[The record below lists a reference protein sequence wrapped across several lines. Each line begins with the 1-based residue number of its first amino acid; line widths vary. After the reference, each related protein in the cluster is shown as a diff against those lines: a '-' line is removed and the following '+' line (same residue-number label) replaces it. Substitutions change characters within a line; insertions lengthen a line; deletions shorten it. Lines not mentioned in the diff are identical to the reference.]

1 VARWRKSAAL
11 VLKEAIMRMLLFSLL
26 AIVAPTNAF
35 ALTDAERANIAEAL
49 SKAYKSITVTA
60 VSAPLIRGD
69 KDPAIFRITPAG
81 KPNFGNLFLK
91 GRYDI
96 IHKPDSIDAL
106 GGYFCTIADEFV
118 RERRSSSASGFLRGV
133 SLRAGLHDPV
143 TFEIEA
149 DRDTV
154 HDMVAAVLRLWDY
167 VRDDYEK
174 FDIFVRGY
182 ADRGASFQK
191 PLLQQYPYSELAY
204 FPLETPN
211 DPMLAG
217 YLRKIDRRKIGST
230 YTNADLP
237 DLRATF
243 LKHAIDVFLRDCG
256 LDGHLTPQSHVLDGA
271 VIDENAPDYR
281 TIDLYFYAHQ

>member
-1 VARWRKSAAL
+1 
-11 VLKEAIMRMLLFSLL
+11 MRMLFLSLL
-26 AIVAPTNAF
+26 AIVVPTSAF
-35 ALTDAERANIAEAL
+35 ALTDTEKANVADAL
-49 SKAYKSITVTA
+49 NKAYKSITVTV
-60 VSAPLIRGD
+60 VSAPVIRGD
-69 KDPAIFRITPAG
+69 KDPVIFRIAPAG

-96 IHKPDSIDAL
+96 IHKPDSAEAL
-106 GGYFCTIADEFV
+106 GGYLCTIADEFV
-118 RERRSSSASGFLRGV
+118 RERRSATAAGFLRGV
-133 SLRAGLHDPV
+133 SLRAGVHDPV

-149 DRDTV
+149 DRDTI

-167 VRDDYEK
+167 VRNDYEK

-191 PLLQQYPYSELAY
+191 PLLSQYPYNEVAY

-211 DPMLAG
+211 DLMLAV
-217 YLRKIDRRKIGST
+217 YLRKIERRKIGNT

-237 DLRATF
+237 NLRATF
-243 LKHAIDVFLRDCG
+243 LKQVIDVFLRDCE
-256 LDGHLTPQSHVLDGA
+256 LNGHLTPVSHVLDGA
-271 VIDENAPDYR
+271 VIEENAPDYR